1 MYFGNNYTC
10 NYNNYYILVLL
21 CHDDDLI
28 VCAYKYFVLLFHLF
42 LFQVLAAATV
52 IAKHTGTLCN
62 ACKLASS
69 RTSNPV
75 AKKEF
80 VQFAKEVAGAT
91 AEVVKKIKVCA
102 LYNLMCN
109 LARIMF
115 VMQLIIYRLAL

>member
-1 MYFGNNYTC
+1 M
-10 NYNNYYILVLL
+10 
-21 CHDDDLI
+21 
-28 VCAYKYFVLLFHLF
+28 
-42 LFQVLAAATV
+42 LAAATV

-91 AEVVKKIKVCA
+91 AEVVKKIKVNF
-102 LYNLMCN
+102 LLIVVLFSFLMGQILQCMCKCVYYTCD
-109 LARIMF
+109 IG
-115 VMQLIIYRLAL
+115 